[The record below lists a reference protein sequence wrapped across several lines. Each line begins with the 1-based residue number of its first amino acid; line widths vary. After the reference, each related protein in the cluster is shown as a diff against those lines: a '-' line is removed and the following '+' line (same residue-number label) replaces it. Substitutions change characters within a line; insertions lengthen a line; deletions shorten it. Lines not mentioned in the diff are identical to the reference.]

1 MKKFNRGIIA
11 LLFATLL
18 CSCGTESGNEDK
30 GSEEDIQEVSGKE
43 ASDYYKKIRER
54 VIELGSNDNLK
65 ISLTG
70 NYKLGSDVNIQNI
83 SGFVDGD
90 FESVSGSVLGEK
102 ITENYYID
110 RMINN
115 DHLYNSIYRSVLDS
129 ENKTVLV
136 EIYKRSQEKKQCCA
150 LPEKLDEILN
160 KSNLLGYAMRS
171 ITSYNLWFTDPQTEL
186 ISEMF
191 EINGER
197 IQFDVTDRM
206 KYSYIKDEDLTF
218 TISSD
223 LNLIGPISIVSP
235 DAAVRYAYWQNVV
248 NGPKGNYSKKITLD
262 KNTLAVKKIEVS
274 YKGIDPKLL
283 PNAHTEFS
291 FTFERY
297 ENSDQNYKNE
307 FKSNCE
313 SYFM

>member
-1 MKKFNRGIIA
+1 MKKFNKGIIA

-18 CSCGTESGNEDK
+18 CSCGTESGNENK

-54 VIELGSNDNLK
+54 VIELGSNHSLK

-83 SGFVDGD
+83 SGFVDD
-90 FESVSGSVLGEK
+90 YFESVSGSVLGEK
-102 ITENYYID
+102 ITEKYYDDQIIID
-110 RMINN
+110 NLPYHN
-115 DHLYNSIYRSVLDS
+115 IYTSVLDS

-136 EIYKRSQEKKQCCA
+136 ERTKAFQEKEQYCA
-150 LPEKLDEILN
+150 LPEKLDEIL
-160 KSNLLGYAMRS
+160 SGLSLLGYIMQS
-171 ITSYNLWFTDPQTEL
+171 ITSYNLCFTDPPTEL
-186 ISEMF
+186 ISETF

-206 KYSYIKDEDLTF
+206 KYSYINGEDLTF

-223 LNLIGPISIVSP
+223 LNLIGPMSIVSP
-235 DAAVRYAYWQNVV
+235 NAATRYAYWQNVV

-274 YKGIDPKLL
+274 YKGLDSRIL
-283 PNAHTEFS
+283 PNAHTEF
-291 FTFERY
+291 FFAFERY

-307 FKSNCE
+307 FVSDCD
-313 SYFM
+313 SYFL